1 MRCFRLMALVVCLA
15 TPAMAGPQEDIRKVI
30 DAQVAAFLSGDLEQ
44 AFGHAAP
51 AIQSIFGTPDNFG
64 RMVAKGYPMIWR
76 PSAVEFLGLRPA
88 GASLLQR
95 VRVTDGQGTSHL
107 FDYEM
112 IAIDGVWRINGVF
125 PVQETAPS
133 V

>member
-1 MRCFRLMALVVCLA
+1 MRCFRLIALVALLA
-15 TPAMAGPQEDIRKVI
+15 SPVQADPKGDIQMVI
-30 DAQVAAFLSGDLEQ
+30 GAQIAAFRAGDLEQ

-64 RMVAKGYPMIWR
+64 RMVANGYPMIWR
-76 PSAVEFLGLRPA
+76 PSAFDFLDLRPA

-95 VRVTDGQGTSHL
+95 VRVTDGQGATHL

-112 IAIDGVWRINGVF
+112 IAIDGIWRINGVF
-125 PVQETAPS
+125 PVKEAVPS